1 MVKRFDL
8 PILYKPILYNK
19 IILLLYIMKLVIRA
33 LIFHILCIIVFAI
46 IYTRLNEGFH
56 LTEPHDKKG
65 FVDFILL
72 STTIQAGVGISDLYP
87 LSYYSKIAVIIQ
99 QMLMLFTN
107 VITLYIFTL

>member
-1 MVKRFDL
+1 
-8 PILYKPILYNK
+8 
-19 IILLLYIMKLVIRA
+19 MKLVIRA
-33 LIFHILCIIVFAI
+33 LIFHILCIIAFAI
-46 IYTRLNEGFH
+46 IYSN
-56 LTEPHDKKG
+56 LTEDFHITEEDDKKG

-99 QMLMLFTN
+99 QMLMLFTH